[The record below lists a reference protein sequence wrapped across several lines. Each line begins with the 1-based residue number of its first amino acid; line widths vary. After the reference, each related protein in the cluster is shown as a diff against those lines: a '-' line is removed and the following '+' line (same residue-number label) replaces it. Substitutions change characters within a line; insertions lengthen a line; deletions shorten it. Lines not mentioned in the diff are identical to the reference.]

1 MATYVLTGANRGLGL
16 EFVRQLTTGSTP
28 NTVIACVRSLQK
40 DLTALK
46 DLSSKASNG
55 STVEVRECDTSSV
68 ESIKAFAAGL
78 GQDVK
83 VDVLMNNAGI
93 NSVPDQVRYARC
105 AAEGGC
111 AGVSWLAGSCA
122 GY

>member
-1 MATYVLTGANRGLGL
+1 MPATWVLTGANRGLGL

-46 DLSSKASNG
+46 ELSSKASNG
-55 STVEVRECDTSSV
+55 STVDIRECDTSSV
-68 ESIKAFAAGL
+68 QSIKAFADGL
-78 GQDVK
+78 GRDVK

-93 NSVPDQVRYARC
+93 NSVPNQVSSPPRTEWQEFC
-105 AAEGGC
+105 QAA
-111 AGVSWLAGSCA
+111 SWCV
-122 GY
+122 